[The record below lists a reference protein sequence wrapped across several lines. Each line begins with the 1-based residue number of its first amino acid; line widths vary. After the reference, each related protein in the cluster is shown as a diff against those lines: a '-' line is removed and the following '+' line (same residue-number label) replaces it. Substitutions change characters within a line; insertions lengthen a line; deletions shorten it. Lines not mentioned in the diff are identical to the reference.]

1 MKLTNKTFK
10 NMLEALEKNYLNW
23 ELPDESLST
32 WKNVLALVISDEFY
46 PVVILDWITH
56 VITPP
61 KNPAEIIKHACD
73 MVAKEYGNADAE
85 ANIIINSARNAYR
98 FTEEFEAFSESY
110 SNSFASLINDM
121 PEQDAYII
129 NEIQNHSNS
138 PKVLIQVYDEL
149 KGEVSDCF
157 KGGAEQG
164 VDFLRTHIKK
174 NRDAKVAESVKGF
187 LVSGET
193 NYRRLTGNAH
203 RLLEA

>member
-1 MKLTNKTFK
+1 MRLTNKTFK
-10 NMLEALEKNYLNW
+10 NMLEALENNYLNW

-56 VITPP
+56 VITAP
-61 KNPAEIIKHACD
+61 KNPAEIIKHAYD

-85 ANIIINSARNAYR
+85 ADIIINSARNAYHV
-98 FTEEFEAFSESY
+98 TEEFEAFLEVY
-110 SNSFASLINDM
+110 SDSFAATINDM
-121 PEQDAYII
+121 TAQDAYVI
-129 NEIQNHSNS
+129 NEIQNRSNS
-138 PKVLIQVYDEL
+138 PKVLIRVYDDL
-149 KGEVSDCF
+149 KGEVSVCF

-174 NRDAKVAESVKGF
+174 TRDAKVAESVNRF
-187 LVSGET
+187 LISGET
-193 NYRRLTGNAH
+193 NFRRLPGNTN